1 MRNGDANA
9 GPVLSHAE
17 PVMAVRDVEETIQYW
32 QKVLG
37 FPNKWTWGDPPD
49 HGGVSWQKVFVQF
62 HKDEERA
69 AASKGNIVWIRVQRI
84 ALLYAIHQQKNAD
97 IIEPLKAAS
106 YGFSR
111 YIIRDINGYMIHFA
125 GPYEERETGPAKL
138 PENIQI
144 VARVPTE
151 EEARALSSSIGWR
164 YSSPSGNGNPAPLP
178 VVFAVVAENS
188 DDGTVVASALLLG
201 DQRSFY
207 YIKDVMVHP
216 DWQGRRIGTALMIKI
231 NNWLDRNA
239 TNHSLV
245 GLFAK
250 ETLEPFYQQFGFSQ
264 AFAMLRYIEREE

>member
-1 MRNGDANA
+1 MGNGDVNT

-37 FPNKWTWGDPPD
+37 FPNKWAWGDPPD

-69 AASKGNIVWIRVQRI
+69 ASSKGNIIWIRVQRI
-84 ALLYAIHQQKNAD
+84 GLLYEIHQKKNAD
-97 IIEPLKAAS
+97 IIEPLQAAS

-125 GPYEERETGPAKL
+125 GPYEERETSDAEL
-138 PENIQI
+138 PGNIQI
-144 VARVPTE
+144 VARMPTE
-151 EEARALSSSIGWR
+151 DEARELSSSIGWPA
-164 YSSPSGNGNPAPLP
+164 SSNPGNDNPAPLP
-178 VVFAVVAENS
+178 VVFAVVAENTS
-188 DDGTVVASALLLG
+188 NKAIVGSALLLG

-207 YIKDVMVHP
+207 YVKDVMVHP
-216 DWQGRRIGTALMIKI
+216 DWQGKRIGTALMKKI
-231 NNWLDRNA
+231 NNWIDRNA
-239 TNHSLV
+239 ANHSLV

-250 ETLEPFYQQFGFSQ
+250 ETLEPFYQQFGFAQ
-264 AFAMLRYIEREE
+264 AFAMLRYIERGE